1 MILAWPCAESKQ
13 AAVLKQPAG
22 HASCAGDCI
31 RLIRLGTAAMCA
43 ERLQRVSH
51 PVNMYTQA
59 NSVYGQQVRESPLYV
74 LVYPFQKTSA
84 ADWPDCRTSHPMHP
98 QPDYHVQR
106 RKHKSVFGLL
116 RIEETRSDSI
126 VIPLD

>member
-1 MILAWPCAESKQ
+1 MPCAKSKQ

-22 HASCAGDCI
+22 HAPYAGDCI

-59 NSVYGQQVRESPLYV
+59 NSVYGQRV
-74 LVYPFQKTSA
+74 PFIR
-84 ADWPDCRTSHPMHP
+84 P
-98 QPDYHVQR
+98 
-106 RKHKSVFGLL
+106 GLPISENVSSRL
-116 RIEETRSDSI
+116 A
-126 VIPLD
+126 

>member
-22 HASCAGDCI
+22 HAPYAGDCI

-59 NSVYGQQVRESPLYV
+59 NSVYGQQVHEFPLHALAY
-74 LVYPFQKTSA
+74 LFQKISA
-84 ADWPDCRTSHPMHP
+84 VDKPDC
-98 QPDYHVQR
+98 
-106 RKHKSVFGLL
+106 
-116 RIEETRSDSI
+116 
-126 VIPLD
+126 